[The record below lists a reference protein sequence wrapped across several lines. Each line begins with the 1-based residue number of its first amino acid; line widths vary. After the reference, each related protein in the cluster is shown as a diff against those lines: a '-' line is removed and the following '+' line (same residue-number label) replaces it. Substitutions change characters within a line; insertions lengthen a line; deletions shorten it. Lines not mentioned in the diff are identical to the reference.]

1 MHLFCWMNKY
11 SILWIMQSGFILVRS
26 DCCLVFLDGSLC
38 KFGRSP
44 FALPS
49 LPYLSPQA
57 TPTSIGNG
65 PTHLCVPFISL
76 LFLASLPSFLPTI
89 CLHVCISA
97 WLRTDH
103 STTVFFL
110 KFTLIWQPLFD
121 EIYLFPHYFALLSF
135 PPLPLTIVLAISS
148 YSNCSLIFIF
158 I

>member
-76 LFLASLPSFLPTI
+76 LFLASLPSFQLSVCTSAY
-89 CLHVCISA
+89 LHDSERTT
-97 WLRTDH
+97 LRRF
-103 STTVFFL
+103 FFL

>member
-26 DCCLVFLDGSLC
+26 DCYLVF
-38 KFGRSP
+38 FGRFFMQIWKVTFCP
-44 FALPS
+44 PLPS
-49 LPYLSPQA
+49 LSLSPGHA
-57 TPTSIGNG
+57 HIDWERTDSPV
-65 PTHLCVPFISL
+65 CVPFISL
-76 LFLASLPSFLPTI
+76 LFLASFPSNYLSAA
-89 CLHVCISA
+89 CLHICMTQNGP
-97 WLRTDH
+97 LYDG
-103 STTVFFL
+103 FFL